1 AAAQAWVGPEK
12 LKRLRPFRPGR
23 VLGRSWQ
30 TCAEAGS
37 HPVKNSVISSSCEGF
52 AGANRRYPPL
62 RATMARMLHVFW
74 SNPAGSID
82 GPDHNRPGQRLD
94 NRELMTWR

>member
-1 AAAQAWVGPEK
+1 MELVRLSGFSLPVAIASGRFCGHPGLVGPEK

-37 HPVKNSVISSSCEGF
+37 HPV
-52 AGANRRYPPL
+52 
-62 RATMARMLHVFW
+62 
-74 SNPAGSID
+74 
-82 GPDHNRPGQRLD
+82 
-94 NRELMTWR
+94 